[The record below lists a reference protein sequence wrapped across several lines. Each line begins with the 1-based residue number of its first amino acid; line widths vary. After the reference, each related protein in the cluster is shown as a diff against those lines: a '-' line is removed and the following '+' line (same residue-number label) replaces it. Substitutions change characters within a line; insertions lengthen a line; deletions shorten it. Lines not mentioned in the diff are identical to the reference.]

1 MKTTTFLIGL
11 VAAILATS
19 VHADRITID
28 QGNILWL
35 VATSACKDTYE
46 SCNASCRSLAE
57 QCSGNA
63 NKNYVKA
70 CQAKVQA
77 CRKKCATYLERCS
90 SSN

>member
-35 VATSACKDTYE
+35 VATSACKDVFE
-46 SCNASCRSLAE
+46 SCNASC
-57 QCSGNA
+57 
-63 NKNYVKA
+63 
-70 CQAKVQA
+70 
-77 CRKKCATYLERCS
+77 
-90 SSN
+90 

>member
-35 VATSACKDTYE
+35 VATSACKDVFE
-46 SCNASCRSLAE
+46 SCNASCKSLE
-57 QCSGNA
+57 QQCSGNS
-63 NKNYVKA
+63 NKNYVKS
-70 CQAKVQA
+70 CQTKVQL
-77 CRKKCATYLERCS
+77 CRKRCANYLMGCS
-90 SSN
+90 NSN